1 MNYKSNTKLL
11 LTSHYNLYSFTLCS
25 ISFNS
30 IFYLLTCR
38 LQWLQQRDDD
48 KKENERAKNN
58 LESHIFETQDSMYSE
73 EVMMYSTDEERQTI
87 LDALKVAGEW
97 LEEDGYEAETE
108 LYYQRLRELKR
119 ASRPVFRRL
128 KEARSR
134 PKLITELMGALN
146 RSYGMLL
153 YMQNLTE
160 EVFTKVEMKTL
171 EDLTFETL
179 VNKM

>member
-1 MNYKSNTKLL
+1 M
-11 LTSHYNLYSFTLCS
+11 TSHYKLYFFTLCS
-25 ISFNS
+25 VSFNS
-30 IFYLLTCR
+30 IFYFLTCR

-58 LESHIFETQDSMYSE
+58 LESHIFETQDHMYSE

-108 LYYQRLRELKR
+108 LYYQKLRELKR
-119 ASRPVFRRL
+119 TSRPVFRRL

-134 PKLITELMGALN
+134 PKLIAELMGALN

-179 VNKM
+179 VSKI